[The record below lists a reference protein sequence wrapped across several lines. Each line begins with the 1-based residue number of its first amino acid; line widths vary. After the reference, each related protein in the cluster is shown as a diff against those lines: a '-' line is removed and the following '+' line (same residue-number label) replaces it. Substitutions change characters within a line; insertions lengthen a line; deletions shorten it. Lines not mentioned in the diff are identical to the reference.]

1 MFLTAQWNFKSS
13 PQKCEFSNN
22 YPCAAGCLRVQAL
35 ESRAKLCSVC
45 GENILDHH
53 WRSRLN
59 RSVNRHISSIVLLVW
74 ILVLRYRRLGQ
85 AEDDL
90 IQLIKQKDLR
100 VPVSPVQKGSVTKL
114 QEENG
119 AAEALATSCG

>member
-1 MFLTAQWNFKSS
+1 M
-13 PQKCEFSNN
+13 
-22 YPCAAGCLRVQAL
+22 
-35 ESRAKLCSVC
+35 
-45 GENILDHH
+45 
-53 WRSRLN
+53 
-59 RSVNRHISSIVLLVW
+59 
-74 ILVLRYRRLGQ
+74 RYRRLGQ

-90 IQLIKQKDLR
+90 IQLIEQKGVR